1 MTHIGK
7 NIKKIRSVKKLSQQA
22 FADLFSLSR
31 ANIGSYEEGR
41 AEPKIAVMMEIANKF
56 GLDVEGLLN
65 RELKVNEI
73 AQFNGDKTMAFIAK
87 KTTPDDE
94 GMAIPFIKKNGYDSY
109 VNNCE
114 STEYLMLL
122 QQVQIPGFSF
132 KASRAFE
139 VFENELLNR
148 GEGVNEGD
156 IIICIKKN
164 AKEISELTEGKVYA
178 VVLKDELIIRRLI
191 FGLGTFELFADNRFF
206 APKEVYPEDIVELW
220 EAHSIISSKG
230 GQLKVHFPTFSR
242 RNGSVNFDGD

>member
-7 NIKKIRSVKKLSQQA
+7 NIRKIRSVKKLSQQS
-22 FADLFSLSR
+22 FADQFGLSR

-41 AEPKIAVMMEIANKF
+41 AEPKIAIIMDIANKF
-56 GLDVEGLLN
+56 GLEVEALLN

-73 AQFNGDKTMAFIAK
+73 AQFKGDKSLALK
-87 KTTPDDE
+87 PRETTPDEE
-94 GMAIPFIKKNGYDSY
+94 GDSIPFIKKGSYSSY

-114 STEYLMLL
+114 SIEYVSLL
-122 QQVQIPGFSF
+122 QKVQIPGFSF

-156 IIICIKKN
+156 IIICVKKD
-164 AKEISELTEGKVYA
+164 AKEISGLTEGKIYA

-220 EAHSIISSKG
+220 ESHSIISSKG
-230 GQLKVHFPTFSR
+230 GQLKVHFPTFSK
-242 RNGSVNFDGD
+242 RNGSIDGD